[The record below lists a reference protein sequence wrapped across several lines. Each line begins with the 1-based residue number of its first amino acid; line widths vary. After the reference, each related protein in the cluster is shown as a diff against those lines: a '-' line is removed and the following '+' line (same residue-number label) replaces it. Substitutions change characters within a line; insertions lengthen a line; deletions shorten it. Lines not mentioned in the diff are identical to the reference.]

1 MVNNRAT
8 HRPARGKLSLQ
19 VRLGARNIYVYYNRN
34 AHRSERG
41 AVTSPIINMACHKDC
56 TYVSVDRL
64 VPYRKIT
71 LREQVGIACSAGAAD
86 IVMHEHE
93 ELG

>member
-1 MVNNRAT
+1 MTFRSFLDIYITQDWEDHFPRKAF
-8 HRPARGKLSLQ
+8 RGDGL
-19 VRLGARNIYVYYNRN
+19 
-34 AHRSERG
+34 
-41 AVTSPIINMACHKDC
+41 
-56 TYVSVDRL
+56 
-64 VPYRKIT
+64 T